1 MTTAEMN
8 TLGDLVTAM
17 TQAEVALTQAQQK
30 VGEAMDVRDSRRK
43 AYLDFLASIPVSDA
57 PAELKPKRKYER
69 KMAPK
74 PPLGSLVKLLDTN
87 VNAAQTSLSGLPDEN
102 AVGR

>member
-1 MTTAEMN
+1 MTKAEMN

-30 VGEAMDVRDSRRK
+30 VGEAMDLRDSRRR
-43 AYLDFLASIPVSDA
+43 AYHEFLASIPVSDA
-57 PAELKPKRKYER
+57 PVEVKTKRAYNR

-74 PPLGSLVKLLDTN
+74 PPLGSLVDLLATGK
-87 VNAAQTSLSGLPDEN
+87 NAAIEFHPEIGDKHQ
-102 AVGR
+102 